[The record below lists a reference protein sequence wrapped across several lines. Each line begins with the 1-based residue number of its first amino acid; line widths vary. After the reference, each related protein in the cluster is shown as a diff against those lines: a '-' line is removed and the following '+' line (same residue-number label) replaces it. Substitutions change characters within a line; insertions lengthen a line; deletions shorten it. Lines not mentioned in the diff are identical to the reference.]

1 MWEVVFGVRGSSE
14 MNAQRAVKRRP
25 LSPELVL
32 DTAIE
37 LADSQG
43 LDSVT
48 LTQVAKEL
56 GTSQP
61 ALYRHVE
68 SYDELIRAL
77 GLRGREVLAD
87 RLIESAVGLAGDD
100 AIEAMG
106 RAWRQVVVDHP
117 GLYAATDR
125 YPCAGDAEL
134 EAAVN
139 RVVEVLSL
147 ALTTYDLSDDERVD
161 AARALRSAFHGF
173 AHLETGDGHPKDQDI
188 DVSFTQLID
197 LLCRGIRTI

>member
-1 MWEVVFGVRGSSE
+1 MCIRD
-14 MNAQRAVKRRP
+14 R
-25 LSPELVL
+25 L
-32 DTAIE
+32 DTAAA
-37 LADSQG
+37 LADSEG

-48 LTQVAKEL
+48 LTRVAKEL

-61 ALYRHVE
+61 ALYRHVDN
-68 SYDELIRAL
+68 YDELIRAL

-106 RAWRQVVVDHP
+106 RAWRKVVVEHP

-125 YPCAGDAEL
+125 FPCAGDAEL

-147 ALTTYDLSDDERVD
+147 ALTTYDLSDDERV
-161 AARALRSAFHGF
+161 LS
-173 AHLETGDGHPKDQDI
+173 
-188 DVSFTQLID
+188 LIH
-197 LLCRGIRTI
+197 I

>member
-1 MWEVVFGVRGSSE
+1 MSS
-14 MNAQRAVKRRP
+14 QPAVKRRS

-32 DTAIE
+32 DTAAT
-37 LADSQG
+37 LADEEG

-48 LTQVAKEL
+48 LTHVAKKL

-61 ALYRHVE
+61 ALYRHID

-106 RAWRQVVVDHP
+106 RAWRGVVADHP

-147 ALTTYDLSDDERVD
+147 SLSTYDLTDDERVD

-173 AHLETGDGHPKDQDI
+173 AHLENGDGHPLDQDL
-188 DVSFTQLID
+188 DESFTQLIE
-197 LLCRGIRTI
+197 LLCRGIRTIQTS

>member
-1 MWEVVFGVRGSSE
+1 MSG
-14 MNAQRAVKRRP
+14 QRAVKRRP
-25 LSPELVL
+25 LTPDLVL
-32 DTAIE
+32 DTAAD
-37 LADSQG
+37 LADREG
-43 LDSVT
+43 LDNVT
-48 LTQVAKEL
+48 LTRVAKKL

-106 RAWRQVVVDHP
+106 RAWRQVVVEHP

-125 YPCAGDAEL
+125 YPCAGDGEL

-147 ALTTYDLSDDERVD
+147 ALTTYDLTDAERVD

-173 AHLETGDGHPKDQDI
+173 SHLETGDGHPLDQDL
-188 DVSFTQLID
+188 DASFTQLIEM
-197 LLCRGIRTI
+197 LCRGIRTI